1 MNPPKHAPRARR
13 APFAALVVGLIGGGM
28 CTLLALN
35 TASAANEVARH
46 DIAAKDQSIAAQLV
60 QLENQVQASAAP
72 QNLAAAAAALGMV
85 PAGNPGFLE
94 IGKDGTVRVLG
105 SPAAASVVPLDLPPH
120 ARPTPKSPAK
130 SSTAAKTADKTK
142 STDKTT
148 SSEKTKSTHKTK
160 ATDKSTSKQKTA
172 RKTTPKAGPTSSGR
186 PTPAKPTPTP
196 TPTMTLPGGT
206 R

>member
-1 MNPPKHAPRARR
+1 MTSPKHAPGARR
-13 APFAALVVGLIGGGM
+13 APFAMLVLGLIAGGM

-46 DIAAKDQSIAAQLV
+46 DIAAKDQSVAAQLV

-120 ARPTPKSPAK
+120 ARPTPKSSARPTTDTAT
-130 SSTAAKTADKTK
+130 STADTTKAGTTKADKTK
-142 STDKTT
+142 TKAGKPDT
-148 SSEKTKSTHKTK
+148 TKSHQK
-160 ATDKSTSKQKTA
+160 APKKDRST
-172 RKTTPKAGPTSSGR
+172 PTSDGR
-186 PTPAKPTPTP
+186 SATAEPTPTP
-196 TPTMTLPGGT
+196 TPTVTLPGGT